1 MRARLSPSVH
11 EHLLIGC
18 DGLFFEL
25 CTAILV
31 THERSEVFLGVT
43 VLKELFA
50 DWTKAGKL
58 TQIVTRDGLHLIHAS
73 LVVHLR
79 VGLVSQIW
87 SVPQDI
93 DERVDALQILC
104 IVEVDKVGLPEL
116 FGMHG

>member
-1 MRARLSPSVH
+1 MH
-11 EHLLIGC
+11 EHLLIGS

-43 VLKELFA
+43 VLKKLFA

-58 TQIVTRDGLHLIHAS
+58 TQIVTRDGLHLIHAG

-79 VGLVSQIW
+79 VGLVSKIR
-87 SVPQDI
+87 SVLQDI
-93 DERVDALQILC
+93 NERVDAFQILC
-104 IVEVDKVGLPEL
+104 IVEVNKVGLPEL
-116 FGMHG
+116 FGMHR